1 MQHSLDYLQINEC
14 VLSVQVYDETAR
26 LRLTMPNN
34 PIIFM
39 VFEDTTDHTV
49 FIKRPILHEK
59 F

>member
-14 VLSVQVYDETAR
+14 VLSVQVYDATVI

-34 PIIFM
+34 PIILM
-39 VFEDTTDHTV
+39 VVEDTTDHTV
-49 FIKRPILHEK
+49 FIKRPIFNEK